1 MVSSQGRRLVQDAQ
15 AAQHARRI
23 SGVQRKPKMI
33 SAALWLFNNVIGLYL
48 FVVIATVILSWL
60 IAFNVVNLHH
70 PVVYQINRI
79 LNALTEPVLR
89 PLRRMLPSLGGMDFS
104 PIVLFLILGFIQ
116 RLVNNVV
123 ITGSIL

>member
-1 MVSSQGRRLVQDAQ
+1 
-15 AAQHARRI
+15 
-23 SGVQRKPKMI
+23 MI

-70 PVVYQINRI
+70 PLVYQINRI